1 MKENLKPCVYKQRT
15 HYLKCYLVLFVERA
29 SELRYAAR
37 LSNLSYGAEGRPS
50 LNRAARVA
58 WCRPE
63 TRRSIHEQVE
73 AVVRHRGGPN
83 HTYVEKCGDD
93 LWIGEKFQSSLE
105 IAGSPRNSFRASLD
119 RRYAQVEH

>member
-50 LNRAARVA
+50 LNRAAKLHGVD
-58 WCRPE
+58 PK
-63 TRRSIHEQVE
+63 
-73 AVVRHRGGPN
+73 P
-83 HTYVEKCGDD
+83 GD
-93 LWIGEKFQSSLE
+93 LSMSRLKRW
-105 IAGSPRNSFRASLD
+105 
-119 RRYAQVEH
+119 